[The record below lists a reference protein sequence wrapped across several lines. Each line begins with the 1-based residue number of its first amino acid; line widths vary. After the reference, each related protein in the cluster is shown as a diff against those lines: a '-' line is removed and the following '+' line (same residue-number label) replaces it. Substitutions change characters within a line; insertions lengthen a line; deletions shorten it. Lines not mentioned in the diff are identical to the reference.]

1 MAQGL
6 TELFLA
12 LILIE
17 GQKMNR
23 FSDITEKPSNFLD
36 YIITQGLKGH
46 HILFD
51 NDQIRRAFEKKDKEF
66 TRLSTDK
73 IQEVR
78 NALQEILTRP
88 NMEDKKE
95 FIAQLP
101 EDTRHVLIL
110 LYFQILEKNLLS
122 QKVRPH

>member
-1 MAQGL
+1 
-6 TELFLA
+6 
-12 LILIE
+12 
-17 GQKMNR
+17 MNR

-36 YIITQGLKGH
+36 YIINQGLKGY

-66 TRLSTDK
+66 ARMSTNK

-88 NMEDKKE
+88 NMEEKKE

-122 QKVRPH
+122 QKARPH